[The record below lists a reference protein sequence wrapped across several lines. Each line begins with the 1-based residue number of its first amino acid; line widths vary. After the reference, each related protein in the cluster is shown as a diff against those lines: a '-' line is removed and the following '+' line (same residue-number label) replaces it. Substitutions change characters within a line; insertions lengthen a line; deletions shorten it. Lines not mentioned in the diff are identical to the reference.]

1 MALDLTSFDAALKV
15 HYTDE
20 RINQMAYLNNPLF
33 AMLNKMENFGGKNLP
48 IPIIFG
54 SPQGRSASFA
64 NAQTNVGETQIDDF
78 VLTRVSDHGVAQITN
93 ETIEASKGSNNAF
106 LEATVTEIDGTLHS
120 LMRSMS
126 IALYRNG
133 SGSIGQLSATSG
145 VTTLITLADPED
157 ITNYEIGMTLVLSTA
172 DGGGTVKTGT
182 TKITALDRDAGTI
195 TVATSLATFTP
206 VGAVNDFIFVQG
218 DYDAK
223 LSGLEAWVPATAPTS
238 TPFFGMDRSVDTT
251 RLGGVRFDGSSQ
263 PIEEALIDGMKRV
276 GREGGRPNKC
286 FVDFTEWANLE
297 KALGSKVQYVD
308 LKVDG
313 LVGFRGIQINGPSG
327 PVDVIPDQ
335 NCQSKVAWLLQMD
348 TWKWYGLGKVPR
360 IYDDDG
366 NKVLRQPS
374 ADGIE
379 LRALYRG
386 QLGCRA
392 PGWNCRV
399 KLAP

>member
-20 RINQMAYLNNPLF
+20 RINQMAYKSNPLF
-33 AMLNKMENFGGKNLP
+33 AMLNKVENFGGKNLP

-64 NAQTNVGETQIDDF
+64 NAQSNVGETQIDDF
-78 VLTRVSDHGVAQITN
+78 VLTRVSDHGIAQITN
-93 ETIEASKGSNNAF
+93 ETIEASKGKNNAF

-120 LMRSMS
+120 LMRSAA
-126 IALYRNG
+126 IAFYRNG
-133 SGSIGQLSATSG
+133 SGSIGQIGSG
-145 VTTLITLADPED
+145 VTTAITLADTED
-157 ITNYEIGMTLVLSTA
+157 VTNFEIGMTLVLSTA

-182 TKITALDRDAGTI
+182 TVITAINRETGVI
-195 TVATSLATFTP
+195 TVATDMSTFTP
-206 VGAVNDFIFVQG
+206 VGAALDFIFVQG

-223 LSGLEAWVPATAPTS
+223 ISGLDAWVPATAPTS

-251 RLGGVRFDGSSQ
+251 RLGGVRYDGSSQ
-263 PIEEALIDGMKRV
+263 PVEEALIDGMKRV
-276 GREGGRPNKC
+276 AREGGRPDKC
-286 FVDFTEWANLE
+286 FVDFGEWANLE

-308 LKVDG
+308 LTVDG

-335 NCQSKVAWLLQMD
+335 NCQSAVAWLLQMD
-348 TWKWYGLGKVPR
+348 TWKWYGLGKMPR

-366 NKVLRQPS
+366 NKVLRQPT

-392 PGWNCRV
+392 PGWNARV
-399 KLAP
+399 TLAS